1 MISPSMTYRVDFN
14 ALPWSSPM
22 PGVREKRH
30 RVGDRVL
37 RLVEYADSMAPHFC
51 SKGHVGHIV
60 LGVLEIEFKGQTLTF
75 QTGDALFIPPGDE
88 HAHRAVA
95 KTPVVTALFVED
107 AT

>member
-1 MISPSMTYRVDFN
+1 MPYLVSFDSLSWT
-14 ALPWSSPM
+14 SPM

-30 RVGDRVL
+30 QVGNRVL
-37 RLVEYADSMAPHFC
+37 RLVEYADSMEPHWC

-75 QTGDALFIPPGDE
+75 QTGDALFIPPGAE